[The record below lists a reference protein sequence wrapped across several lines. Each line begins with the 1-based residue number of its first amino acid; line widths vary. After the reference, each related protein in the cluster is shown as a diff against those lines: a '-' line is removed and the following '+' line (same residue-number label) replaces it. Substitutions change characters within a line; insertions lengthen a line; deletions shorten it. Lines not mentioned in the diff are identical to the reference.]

1 MSSPI
6 FAVDASSGGK
16 VRVLATANK
25 LNIRASELEEKL
37 DTLNTT
43 CGNINVSV
51 GDVDVNTDGLE
62 TLATAG
68 NASLVSLD
76 GKISYC
82 DTMNVEITSCVLPD
96 GAATSSNQN
105 SANESLAD
113 ILTELQSPSMLATE
127 ATAQDIYT
135 GIDDVNMSVGDVQ
148 TAVNDVDSSV
158 QSVQSELQLNGSKL
172 DDIVSNTAGGSPSRS
187 TSTLESAGSVADG
200 TDIGGSSSLEN
211 IDMSSHKTLVISG
224 STSVSGPIEMLVSHD
239 GGSTYFLAEQIY
251 SESNYAGTS
260 DCWYKVIENSAAM
273 VKFKWVGGST
283 ATISFQICKQ
293 NW

>member
-16 VRVLATANK
+16 VRVLATNNK
-25 LNIRASELEEKL
+25 LNVRASELESKL
-37 DTLNTT
+37 DILNTT

-76 GKISYC
+76 TKMVVC
-82 DTMNVEITSCVLPD
+82 DTDQVVVSSSALPS
-96 GAATSSNQN
+96 GAASSALQTTGN
-105 SANESLAD
+105 SSLSS
-113 ILTELQSPSMLATE
+113 ILSELQSPTMLATE
-127 ATAQDIYT
+127 ATSQDIYS
-135 GIDDVNMSVGDVQ
+135 GIDDVNLSVGDVQ
-148 TAVNDVDSSV
+148 TAVNDVDTSV

-172 DDIVSNTAGGSPSRS
+172 DDIVTNTSGGSPSRS
-187 TSTLESAGSVADG
+187 TDTLESAASIADG
-200 TDIGGSSSLEN
+200 TDIGASSSLEN

-239 GGSTYFLAEQIY
+239 SGSTYFLAEQIY

-260 DCWYKVIENSAAM
+260 DSWYKIIKNSAEM

>member
-25 LNIRASELEEKL
+25 LNVRASELESKL
-37 DTLNTT
+37 DILNTT

-76 GKISYC
+76 GKITAC
-82 DTMNVEITSCVLPD
+82 DTGSVVVSSSALPS
-96 GAATSSNQN
+96 GAASSALQTTGN
-105 SANESLAD
+105 SSLSS
-113 ILTELQSPSMLATE
+113 ILSELQSPTMLATE
-127 ATAQDIYT
+127 ATSQDIYT

-148 TAVNDVDSSV
+148 TAVNDVDTSV

-172 DDIVSNTAGGSPSRS
+172 DDIVTNTSGGSPSRS
-187 TSTLESAGSVADG
+187 TSTLESAASIADG
-200 TDIGGSSSLEN
+200 SDIGASSSLEN

-260 DCWYKVIENSAAM
+260 DCWYKVIENSAEM